1 MEISEA
7 LRRLRQRRF
16 KSVGFWYA
24 RVIMLPIFKFIFG
37 MRIEGLENIPKS
49 GPALLISNHLHNF
62 DPILLYAVLIRPGR
76 FMAKKEVFSVPVIGW
91 LTKFFDGFPVDRGHA
106 DRAALRLAERHL
118 ANGKIVGIFPEG
130 TRSPDATLQT
140 AYPGVAMIAVR
151 SGAPILP
158 VVIFGT
164 ERIPF
169 NGKKG
174 RGQAWRRPQVIV
186 RIGRPFNLPE
196 LQPGQRRPSL
206 PSVTDYMMTEVARLL
221 PPEYRGVY
229 ADAVEKP
236 EQLGNPARGTAKT
249 ATASAA
255 TAEDSTTERSRD
267 RQPA

>member
-91 LTKFFDGFPVDRGHA
+91 LTKFFDGFPVDRGSA
-106 DRAALRLAERHL
+106 DRAALRLAEQHL

-130 TRSPDATLQT
+130 TRSPDATMQD

-158 VVIFGT
+158 VAIFGT
-164 ERIPF
+164 ESMPF

-174 RGQAWRRPQVIV
+174 RSHSWRRPRVIV
-186 RIGRPFNLPE
+186 RIGHTFNLPE
-196 LQPGQRRPSL
+196 TQPGQRRPGL
-206 PSVTDYMMTEVARLL
+206 PAVTQIMMTEVARLL

-236 EQLGNPARGTAKT
+236 ERARKPAGGTVTVTTAAGTA
-249 ATASAA
+249 ATDR
-255 TAEDSTTERSRD
+255 TKEPSRNG
-267 RQPA
+267 